1 MATEESARHRHLVEA
16 AVYDARARETSAM
29 LRDEDLRVDPK
40 VPPYPNDEHIDF
52 LSFGLARLGPVA
64 DLSVLE
70 VGSGAGE
77 LSVYLALQ
85 GAHVRGID
93 VSEENV
99 RLARRRA
106 FVNGVVERT
115 DFRAL
120 PIEEL
125 AEPDGT
131 YDLVIGNQVL
141 HHFDLARALPN
152 VRRLLADG
160 GRAIFCEPV
169 LLIPEPL
176 RRVRESPIGT
186 RILPRRVDTP
196 TERSISLS
204 DVALIVGTFPDV
216 ALYPFQLTT
225 RVQNFIPLG
234 RTPLGALS
242 RLDRFLLRRVS
253 PVRSL
258 CRFLVI
264 EVARDRAVVP
274 PEGSI
279 RL

>member
-1 MATEESARHRHLVEA
+1 MATEEGTRHRHRVEA
-16 AVYDARARETSAM
+16 AIYDARARETSAT
-29 LRDEDLRVDPK
+29 LRDEDLRLDAT
-40 VPPYPNDEHIDF
+40 VPPYPNDEHVDF
-52 LSFGLARLGPVA
+52 LSFGLARLGPVT

-70 VGSGAGE
+70 VGSGGGE

-85 GAHVRGID
+85 GARVRGID

-106 FVNGVVERT
+106 AVNGVAGRT
-115 DFRAL
+115 DFRAS

-125 AEPDGT
+125 DEPDGT
-131 YDLVIGNQVL
+131 YDIVIGNQVL
-141 HHFDLARALPN
+141 HHFDLPRALPN
-152 VRRLLADG
+152 LRRLLVNG

-169 LLIPEPL
+169 LLLPEPL
-176 RRVRESPIGT
+176 RRIRESAVGT

-196 TERSISLS
+196 TERSISLR
-204 DVALIVGTFPDV
+204 DVALIAETFPNL

-225 RVQNFIPLG
+225 RIQNFIPLG
-234 RTPLGALS
+234 PTPLGILS

-253 PVRSL
+253 AVRSL

-264 EVARDRAVVP
+264 EVARGSAVVP
-274 PEGSI
+274 PEGSV